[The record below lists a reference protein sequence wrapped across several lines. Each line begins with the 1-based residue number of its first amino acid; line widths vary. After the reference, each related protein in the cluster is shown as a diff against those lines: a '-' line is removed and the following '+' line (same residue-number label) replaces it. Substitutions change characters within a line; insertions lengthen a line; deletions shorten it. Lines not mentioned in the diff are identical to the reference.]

1 MSNGVFFCDI
11 SNTITGNIDR
21 TLNLTKLVNN
31 LKQIKEKNKLDNL
44 EFSFVSGD
52 TVDYVKKYMEEIKFY
67 LDQVGINL
75 GTCFSDDE
83 RIDSDGNVSKCPTT
97 KIEQIKEIIKSRNDV
112 EKVFFADDNKIETV
126 IVQNVLLNTFPNLDC
141 EIFRP
146 EDGIVSLNTLLEEYI
161 EDIKEKKR

>member
-11 SNTITGNIDR
+11 SNTITGNMDR

-44 EFSFVSGD
+44 EFSFISGD
-52 TVDYVKKYMEEIKFY
+52 TVDYVKKYMEEIKSY
-67 LDQVGINL
+67 LDQVGINF

-83 RIDSDGNVSKCPTT
+83 RIDSDGNILKCPNT